1 MKKYNIN
8 LISIGIAFVGLV
20 VVIVIGITY
29 AFFSANV
36 VGNENANQTVIETA
50 DLRLIFN
57 DTDILNLDN
66 ALPGAS
72 SSKTFTVTNI
82 GNVRQR
88 YDINI
93 TDVNNTF
100 TGNELVYTI
109 TSDNTDGGEVLVTPM
124 PTEESTLLTSSIDP
138 GVTITYEITVTFKE
152 TREA

>member
-50 DLRLIFN
+50 DLRLVFN
-57 DTDILNLDN
+57 DTDILDLDN
-66 ALPGAS
+66 ALPGVS
-72 SSKTFTVTNI
+72 NSKTFTVTNI
-82 GNVRQR
+82 GTARQR

-93 TDVNNTF
+93 TNVINTF
-100 TGNELVYTI
+100 INDELVYT
-109 TSDNTDGGEVLVTPM
+109 V
-124 PTEESTLLTSSIDP
+124 
-138 GVTITYEITVTFKE
+138 
-152 TREA
+152 